1 MLYNTATLMCD
12 FKNKIVFSKEMLNKI
27 TKKTNNNNNNNNLDL
42 INISTLNRKNKL
54 YHDAPI

>member
-27 TKKTNNNNNNNNLDL
+27 TKKTNNNNNNLDL